1 MDEALLREHTARLG
15 GEPAKIATW
24 KEVGVNSAFE
34 LWRGLAGPK
43 GMSRAQVQYWD
54 AALGALVKTD
64 EWKKELVENQVENIY
79 KNSADT
85 ARQWKAE
92 YDEVKVVLT
101 ELGLAR

>member
-1 MDEALLREHTARLG
+1 
-15 GEPAKIATW
+15 
-24 KEVGVNSAFE
+24 

-43 GMSRAQVQYWD
+43 GLSRAQIQFWD
-54 AALGALVKTD
+54 GALGALVKTE
-64 EWKKELVENQVENIY
+64 EWKKELADNEVENIY

-85 ARQWKAE
+85 GRQWKLE

>member
-1 MDEALLREHTARLG
+1 MRIIVIGAPARLG
-15 GEPAKIATW
+15 GELAKIPTW

-85 ARQWKAE
+85 GRQWKAE
-92 YDEVKVVLT
+92 YDEVKTVLT